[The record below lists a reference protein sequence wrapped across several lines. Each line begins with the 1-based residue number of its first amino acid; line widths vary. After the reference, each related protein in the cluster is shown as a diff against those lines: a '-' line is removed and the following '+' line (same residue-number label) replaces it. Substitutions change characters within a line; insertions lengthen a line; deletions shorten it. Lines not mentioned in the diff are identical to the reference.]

1 MDPQNVEYSPKTT
14 GNRVINR
21 AEKILKSP
29 LVRPLQ
35 WISEFCKNKGV
46 LLIFSTYGV
55 FYSLIK
61 NRKRFALCVLRS
73 LSQLAS
79 FGLFGNSKKFKI

>member
-79 FGLFGNSKKFKI
+79 FELFGNSKKFKI

>member
-29 LVRPLQ
+29 LVRTLQ
-35 WISEFCKNKGV
+35 WISKFCKNKGV
-46 LLIFSTYGV
+46 LLIFSTYGD

-79 FGLFGNSKKFKI
+79 FELFGNSKKFKI

>member
-29 LVRPLQ
+29 LVRTLQ
-35 WISEFCKNKGV
+35 WISKFCKNKGV
-46 LLIFSTYGV
+46 LLIFFTYGV

-61 NRKRFALCVLRS
+61 KGKRFALCVLRT

-79 FGLFGNSKKFKI
+79 FELFGNSKKFKI

>member
-1 MDPQNVEYSPKTT
+1 MDPQTVKYPPKTT

-29 LVRPLQ
+29 LVRTLQ
-35 WISEFCKNKGV
+35 WISKFCENKGV

-61 NRKRFALCVLRS
+61 NANFRKIMF
-73 LSQLAS
+73 
-79 FGLFGNSKKFKI
+79 FFKFKINSFDELMQWI